1 LDVQNL
7 YSELRERGISAKTV
21 RNVHQVLSSALTQ
34 AVRWKMLVQNP
45 CALCELPRR
54 EKKEMQSLSA
64 EPVTGFLDVARDDK
78 WFVTF
83 LIAIET
89 GTRPEEYLGLRWSDV
104 DFENRVVCVR
114 RACLAQ
120 GWRLYLHRAEDIA
133 QPSFDPALEF
143 GC

>member
-1 LDVQNL
+1 SCSMTIYTKLFTPSYN
-7 YSELRERGISAKTV
+7 ELRERGISAKTI
-21 RNVHQVLSSALTQ
+21 RNLHQVLSSALTQ

-64 EPVTGFLDVARDDK
+64 EQVIGFLDAARDDK

-114 RACLAQ
+114 RALV
-120 GWRLYLHRAEDIA
+120 WRKGGGFIFTE
-133 QPSFDPALEF
+133 PKT
-143 GC
+143 